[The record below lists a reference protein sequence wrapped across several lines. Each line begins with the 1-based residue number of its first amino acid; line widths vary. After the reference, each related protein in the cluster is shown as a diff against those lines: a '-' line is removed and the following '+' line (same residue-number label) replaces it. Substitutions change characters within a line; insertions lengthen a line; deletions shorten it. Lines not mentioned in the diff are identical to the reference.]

1 MRKAMIGLGLAPDTV
16 LVSTSRR
23 TLQTLEMLQPWPT
36 PPQIMPMDALYLA
49 DADHLLDVLHGV
61 AETARSLLLIGH
73 NPGLQDLATRL
84 AGPAHKHEH
93 DKLTR
98 RLADGYPT
106 GALAVF
112 SFTGPWRDLAAGQ
125 GRLEHFFGPRDL
137 PEFAS

>member
-1 MRKAMIGLGLAPDTV
+1 MRNAMIGLGLAPDIV

-23 TLQTLEMLQPWPT
+23 TLQTLEMLQPLPAE
-36 PPQIMPMDALYLA
+36 PQIMPMDALYLA
-49 DADHLLDVLHGV
+49 DADHLLDVLHAV
-61 AETARSLLLIGH
+61 AEAARSVLLIGH
-73 NPGLQDLATRL
+73 NPGLHDLATRL
-84 AGPAHKHEH
+84 AGPARMRQQDE
-93 DKLTR
+93 LTR

-112 SFTGPWRDLAAGQ
+112 TFTGRWSDLAAGQ

>member
-1 MRKAMIGLGLAPDTV
+1 
-16 LVSTSRR
+16 
-23 TLQTLEMLQPWPT
+23 
-36 PPQIMPMDALYLA
+36 MPMDALYLA
-49 DADHLLDVLHGV
+49 DAGHLLDVLHGV
-61 AETARSLLLIGH
+61 AEGARSVLLIGH

-84 AGPAHKHEH
+84 AGPASMGQH
-93 DKLTR
+93 DQLAR

-112 SFTGPWRDLAAGQ
+112 AFTGPWSGLAAGQ